1 MILEFKDFIVYR
13 GVSHVEYN
21 TMRGKNSYYSED
33 TLKVLQEFKEMV
45 IKSNMGNQEK
55 REIGVD
61 LQRSYRL
68 NNALKKR
75 IDSREP

>member
-1 MILEFKDFIVYR
+1 
-13 GVSHVEYN
+13 
-21 TMRGKNSYYSED
+21 
-33 TLKVLQEFKEMV
+33 
-45 IKSNMGNQEK
+45 MGNQEK